1 MKQKRVAAI
10 HDISGFGK
18 CSLTVALPV
27 ISACGIETSVIPT
40 AVLSTHTGGF
50 KNFTFRDLTD
60 DIMPIVNH
68 WKDNNIEFDALYSGY
83 LGSIEQVEILKKVF
97 DELKGKDTFICIDPV
112 MADHGVLYGGFK
124 PEFPKSMASLCAK
137 ADLIT
142 PNITEAVFM
151 LGEDYI
157 EGPYTKEYIDG
168 LLHRLAK
175 ITSGSVVLTGVFFD
189 NEKLGAAC
197 YNAKTGEISYSFE
210 KIIDKM
216 YHGTGD
222 LFTSALLSA
231 YLCGK
236 TLEQAT
242 AIAVEFTALCI
253 KDTKENFP
261 DMWYGVNFER
271 NLSKLIEKV
280 N

>member
-27 ISACGIETSVIPT
+27 ISACGIETAVIPT

-50 KNFTFRDLTD
+50 KNYTFRDLTD
-60 DIMPIVNH
+60 DIMPITDH
-68 WKDNNIEFDALYSGY
+68 WKENGIQFDALYSGY
-83 LGSIEQVEILKKVF
+83 LGSIKQVEILKEVF
-97 DELKGKDTFICIDPV
+97 CKLKGENTFVCIDPV
-112 MADHGVLYGGFK
+112 MADNGMLYGGFK
-124 PEFPKSMASLCAK
+124 PEFPKSMAGLCAT

-151 LGEDYI
+151 LGEEYVA
-157 EGPYTKEYIDG
+157 GPYTKEYVDG
-168 LLHRLAK
+168 LLLRLAK
-175 ITSGSVVLTGVFFD
+175 ITSGSIVLTGVYFD
-189 NEKLGAAC
+189 NQKLGAAC
-197 YNAKTGEISYSFE
+197 YNAKSKRISYYFA
-210 KIIDKM
+210 KTIHKM

-222 LFTSALLSA
+222 LFTSSLLAA

-236 TLEQAT
+236 TLEKAT
-242 AIAVEFTALCI
+242 KVAVGFTALCI

-261 DMWYGVNFER
+261 DMWYSVNFER
-271 NLSKLIEKV
+271 NILKLIKKV
-280 N
+280 K